1 MPPWTAQKSST
12 LIPQYSLAVMH
23 SNLWPGAHAF
33 AVERLVFSLQMCLM
47 QKDSSILLK
56 KNCGKNACEFKA
68 LYLWVKL
75 INLTIPRQAIS
86 WGSSQYFSPI
96 LWSLDSNTASK
107 QAIRSK
113 SQQGRQT
120 MYCFYPQSQ
129 STHTHFIPA
138 IYTLFK
144 DHISNMFL
152 QNGDCFA
159 VTVSVDT
166 KCIIKVQ
173 IH

>member
-33 AVERLVFSLQMCLM
+33 AVERLVFSLQLCLM

-86 WGSSQYFSPI
+86 WGSSQI
-96 LWSLDSNTASK
+96 LALSCGHLILTQQANKESGAKASK
-107 QAIRSK
+107 E
-113 SQQGRQT
+113 GRQCIASIPNPSLHIHT
-120 MYCFYPQSQ
+120 SYLQYTHCLKTTFRTCSCKMGTVLQWLYQMYR
-129 STHTHFIPA
+129 
-138 IYTLFK
+138 
-144 DHISNMFL
+144 
-152 QNGDCFA
+152 
-159 VTVSVDT
+159 
-166 KCIIKVQ
+166 
-173 IH
+173 